1 MSIKACHP
9 NPILCVSILKMRA
22 YIMLADASKMI
33 NKLFLKKTCMVEASS
48 LKKVDGV
55 CLAFF
60 KATG

>member
-1 MSIKACHP
+1 
-9 NPILCVSILKMRA
+9 MRA